1 MPNDRLNK
9 PKPNPP
15 AKPTPIA
22 NLTDDLALAR
32 HASQIKDFG
41 ATAKADDKATGEL
54 EAILD
59 ASMTERARLN
69 ELVESLTAENE
80 AMEKEAKK
88 IRRSID
94 KDIAKNTKVHQQAQS
109 NLATAMKAL
118 KREENELEEAKKN
131 LQEEKER
138 GVLLGKLEK
147 KRQEVREAER
157 EKEKLQKNI
166 ARLLDTGEE

>member
-1 MPNDRLNK
+1 MNK
-9 PKPNPP
+9 D
-15 AKPTPIA
+15 I
-22 NLTDDLALAR
+22 LDDLALAR
-32 HASQIKDFG
+32 HASQIKNFG

-54 EAILD
+54 EAVLD
-59 ASMTERARLN
+59 TSMTERARLN

-109 NLATAMKAL
+109 NLATTMKAL

-166 ARLLDTGEE
+166 ARLLDAGEG